1 MTDHGT
7 SRFAVCAD
15 RNYSASQRVANEKA
29 HHNGWAFSKLLV
41 AWGGIEPPTQGF
53 SVLQNYYLAA
63 LNHVVEYI
71 QINSLHTNNWM
82 GEQFPC

>member
-1 MTDHGT
+1 M
-7 SRFAVCAD
+7 CAD
-15 RNYSASQRVANEKA
+15 RNYSASQRVANKKA
-29 HHNGWAFSKLLV
+29 RHYGQAFSKLLV

-71 QINSLHTNNWM
+71 QINSLHKQYFNKKIHKQINKWIV
-82 GEQFPC
+82 F